1 VISSGFL
8 FINKPCG
15 PSSFDIIRNLRKKL
29 NIKKM
34 GHAGTLDPLASGLLI
49 IAVGEATK
57 LLPYL
62 TTDSKTYVFDVQ
74 FGYST
79 TTDDREGEI
88 LVQNQVL
95 PDPQDIK
102 AVISHFTGEQ
112 KQVPP
117 QFSAIKIA
125 GNRAYKKARRGEDFT
140 PRERFVSISG
150 LELLHYESL
159 GGKARFRARVSSG
172 TYIRSLAR
180 DMGRA
185 LGGAAHAASIHRE
198 EIGAYH
204 VKTAQTTDSV
214 ERNSLLSPLYCCNDW
229 TPREITADE
238 ENKIIHGNPIP
249 AGPDEKAQNPL
260 LLYRNNTPRALA
272 LLQNSQIQPKKVFPQ
287 W

>member
-1 VISSGFL
+1 MISSGFL

-15 PSSFDIIRNLRKKL
+15 PSSFDIIRSLRKKL

-57 LLPYL
+57 LLPFL
-62 TTDSKTYVFDVQ
+62 TTDTKTYVFDVQ

-88 LVQNQVL
+88 LIHTRILPDRQDIEAVL
-95 PDPQDIK
+95 PR
-102 AVISHFTGEQ
+102 FTGDQ
-112 KQVPP
+112 KQIPP
-117 QFSAIKIA
+117 QYSAIKIA

-140 PRERFVSISG
+140 PLERSVTISG

-159 GGKARFRARVSSG
+159 CGKARFRAQVSSG

-185 LGGAAHAASIHRE
+185 LGSAAHAASIHRE
-198 EIGAYH
+198 EIGTYH
-204 VKTAQTTDSV
+204 VETAQATDSV
-214 ERNSLLSPLYCCNDW
+214 ERKSLLSPLHCCNDW

-238 ENKIIHGNPIP
+238 EKKIIHGNPIP
-249 AGPDEKAQNPL
+249 SSPDETDQKPL
-260 LLYRNNTPRALA
+260 LLYRDNIPRALA
-272 LLQNSQIQPKKVFPQ
+272 LLQNSLIHPKKVFPQ